1 MRSRDRLVAT
11 LERVEAILENPAIYE
26 LAALIPKPDRSH
38 GGRPPHYPAF
48 AALIYEAL
56 LSVYTSARQVEAE
69 LSHPLVWHLCQRK
82 IRTLFP
88 NDPTRWLPEQP
99 MRRHHYHYARNRYL
113 TEPSVFEQL
122 AVLHRQ
128 IAAEQARELGLLD
141 PNGPGSW
148 THPDLSRML
157 HADGKVIT
165 PLYRAKPGD
174 TKIDRQT
181 GEIRPAL
188 FEADAKL
195 HFQGD
200 GETAWGTKFVIVAAR
215 NEDVHGRII
224 LDVAWVP
231 NHGGEA
237 KTAME
242 CFTRLAPRIPGAQGV
257 IYDTALR
264 GVHHQAL
271 LRDLGLLPV
280 NRVTAAKA
288 DANQPRRDDGRRE
301 EKSTRLESKT
311 ISLPDGSTR
320 TVELYARGGALG
332 IGNLTENGDLHYTE
346 LPRIRTHRNRDQSG
360 KYRWYNDYRLPEL
373 YGAGIV
379 TVRLHGNDD
388 DTARKLNRPEN
399 VRPIAATD
407 PDFARLYPRRNDA
420 ESINRN
426 LDDTLWLRRAH
437 SLGHYRQTMNLLG
450 YALMVN
456 GLALHRHRRTPHHTR
471 SLSTRRPH
479 TPHPGGFNA
488 SGHPRRGAKST
499 RRPPSRA
506 DDHAQ
511 DLESTAAPSFL
522 PGILQPPPS

>member
-1 MRSRDRLVAT
+1 MGRADRPVAA
-11 LERVEAILENPAIYE
+11 LERVEAILENRAIYE
-26 LAALIPKPDRSH
+26 LAALIPHTDRTR
-38 GGRPPHYPAF
+38 GGRRRHYPTYAWLVF
-48 AALIYEAL
+48 EAL
-56 LSVYTSARQVEAE
+56 LSVYGSARQVEAE
-69 LSHPLVWHLCQRK
+69 LSHPLVWTFCRDK
-82 IRTLFP
+82 VRARFP
-88 NDPTRWLPEQP
+88 TEAFQWLPEQP
-99 MRRHHYHYARNRYL
+99 MRRHHYTYARNRYL
-113 TEPSVFEQL
+113 TDPAIFEQL
-122 AVLHRQ
+122 AALHRE
-128 IAAEQARELGLLD
+128 IAAEQAREVGLLD

-165 PLYRAKPGD
+165 PLYKATPGD
-174 TKIDRQT
+174 TKINRRT

-242 CFTRLAPRIPGAQGV
+242 CFTRLAPHLPGAQGV

-264 GVHHQAL
+264 GMHHQTL

-288 DANQPRRDDGRRE
+288 DVNQPRRNDGRRE
-301 EKSTRLESKT
+301 EKNTRIESKT
-311 ISLPDGSTR
+311 ITLADGTTR
-320 TVELYARGGALG
+320 TVELYARGGAVG
-332 IGNLTENGDLHYTE
+332 IGELTERGDLHYSE
-346 LPRIRTHRNRDQSG
+346 LTRVRTHRTRDQSG
-360 KYRWYNDYRLPEL
+360 KFRWYNDYQLPHH
-373 YGAGIV
+373 YGCGLL
-379 TVRLHGNDD
+379 TVRLHNTEQ
-388 DTARKLNRPEN
+388 DTARKLNRTEN
-399 VRPIAATD
+399 VRPIPPTD

-437 SLGHYRQTMNLLG
+437 SIGHRRQTLNLLG

-456 GLALHRHRRTPHHTR
+456 GLALHRHRR
-471 SLSTRRPH
+471 RRI
-479 TPHPGGFNA
+479 A
-488 SGHPRRGAKST
+488 
-499 RRPPSRA
+499 
-506 DDHAQ
+506 
-511 DLESTAAPSFL
+511 LAA
-522 PGILQPPPS
+522 